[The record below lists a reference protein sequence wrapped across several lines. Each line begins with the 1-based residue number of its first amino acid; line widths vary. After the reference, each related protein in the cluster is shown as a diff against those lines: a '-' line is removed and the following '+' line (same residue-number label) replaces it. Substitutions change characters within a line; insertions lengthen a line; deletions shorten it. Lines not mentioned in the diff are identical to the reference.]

1 MQAQPLSPAQLV
13 WLVAERTNAGLQNY
27 AATGDVRHMLLIQR
41 HLVSVEDLN
50 GDT

>member
-1 MQAQPLSPAQLV
+1 MSAELV
-13 WLVAERTNAGLQNY
+13 WKVAERTNAGLNNY

-41 HLVSVEDLN
+41 HLMSVQDIN